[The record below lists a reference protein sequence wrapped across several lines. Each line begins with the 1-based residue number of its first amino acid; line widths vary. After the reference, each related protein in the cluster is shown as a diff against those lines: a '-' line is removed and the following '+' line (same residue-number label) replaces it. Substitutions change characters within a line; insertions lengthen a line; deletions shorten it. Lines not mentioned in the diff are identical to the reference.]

1 MYYIHTCIYAKAFK
15 KKLLMEKK
23 RNIYGSYAVAA
34 TGAGASAAAGAGSA
48 GLSAAA
54 SAAISFLAGRTTL
67 TDKMFI

>member
-1 MYYIHTCIYAKAFK
+1 M
-15 KKLLMEKK
+15 
-23 RNIYGSYAVAA
+23 AA

-67 TDKMFI
+67 TDKMFE

>member
-1 MYYIHTCIYAKAFK
+1 M
-15 KKLLMEKK
+15 
-23 RNIYGSYAVAA
+23 AA

-67 TDKMFI
+67 KEKMSE